1 MNRYFTRQRFGR
13 PQFLAGLLLS
23 MFLAQTIWLVRVELR
38 ASKEPDGLEATRIRE
53 GWKQWHGHGI
63 AGAPLADAV
72 DSRVNG
78 EAPNGGDPH
87 ASPSRDISQDNAGCG
102 GEPPPLLYLV
112 SAPPLPAL
120 PVHFRKVDS

>member
-1 MNRYFTRQRFGR
+1 MSRYFTRQRFGR

-63 AGAPLADAV
+63 AGAPF
-72 DSRVNG
+72 G
-78 EAPNGGDPH
+78 EAIDNRANGDPQ
-87 ASPSRDISQDNAGCG
+87 ALPSQDTAGFDR
-102 GEPPPLLYLV
+102 EHSPLLFLV
-112 SAPPLPAL
+112 SAAPLLAWPEHL
-120 PVHFRKVDS
+120 LNVDSASYLSLIHI